1 MREYHKWRIYYK
13 KRLRKSS
20 REGDLLAPKQVEG
33 GWPPPERWCE
43 QLFTSVVPVLLG
55 GSEEEPGGRQL
66 LDLDCFLSDISDTLF
81 TMTQPSPSSLQLPPE
96 DAYVGNAD
104 MIQPDLTPLQPS
116 LDDFMEIS
124 DFFTNYRPP
133 QPTSSS
139 NFLEPPSVGP
149 MADSLFS
156 SGILGPEMPSPA
168 SLSSSSGMTPLSGTT
183 RLQAGNSCPGPLD
196 PSTFLSSDFLLPED
210 PKTKIPPA
218 PVPTPL
224 LPYPTPAKAQGLEP
238 CTPPPFPTMAPPPT
252 LLPEEPLFSAR
263 FPFTTVPPAPGVPPL
278 PAPTTFVPTPQPGPG
293 PGPFPVDHLAHGYPE
308 PVFRP
313 HFAMPQ
319 DMQPRCKPSIP
330 SPGGQKASPPTLAPT
345 TASPTATA
353 RDNNPCLTQ
362 LLRAAKPEQALDPPT
377 VSSTL
382 LRPSESPQDTVSE
395 LPRVRAFF
403 PPIPAPTPP
412 QPPPCPATLAPPRS
426 LIVPKAERLSPPAPS
441 GSERRLSGDHN
452 SIPPTGALS
461 VHLSSPQPILSRGRI
476 DNNKME
482 NRRITHISAE
492 QKRRFNIKLGFDTLH
507 GLVSTLSAQ
516 PSLKVSKATTL
527 QKTAEYILMLQQ
539 ERTAMQEEA
548 QQLRDEIEEL
558 NAAINLCQQQL
569 PATGV
574 PITHQRFDQ
583 MRDMFDDY
591 VRTRTLHNWKF
602 WVFSILIRPLFES
615 FNGMVSTASLHSLRQ
630 TSLAWLDQYCS
641 LPALRPTV
649 LNSLRQL
656 STSTSILTDP
666 SRVPEQATRAVTEG
680 ALGRPF

>member
-1 MREYHKWRIYYK
+1 MEWEDGEPLHPQAGVTWRT
-13 KRLRKSS
+13 RAVTSVS
-20 REGDLLAPKQVEG
+20 CQVEG

-43 QLFTSVVPVLLG
+43 QLFSSVVPVLLG

-96 DAYVGNAD
+96 DTSNLTIVPSAYVGNAD

-124 DFFTNYRPP
+124 
-133 QPTSSS
+133 
-139 NFLEPPSVGP
+139 EPLC
-149 MADSLFS
+149 DSFQNANS
-156 SGILGPEMPSPA
+156 AKKRSRHPR
-168 SLSSSSGMTPLSGTT
+168 MTA
-183 RLQAGNSCPGPLD
+183 RNSCPGPLD
-196 PSTFLSSDFLLPED
+196 SSTFLNSDFLLPED

-218 PVPTPL
+218 PAPTSL
-224 LPYPTPAKAQGLEP
+224 LPYPTPVKTQGLEP
-238 CTPPPFPTMAPPPT
+238 CTPSPFPTMAPLPT
-252 LLPEEPLFSAR
+252 LLPEEPLFSTR
-263 FPFTTVPPAPGVPPL
+263 FPFTTVPPAPGVPTL

-293 PGPFPVDHLAHGYPE
+293 PGPSPSPFPVDHLPHGYPE

-330 SPGGQKASPPTLAPT
+330 SPGGRKGSLPTLAPT

-362 LLRAAKPEQALDPPT
+362 LLRAAKPEQALEPPT
-377 VSSTL
+377 APSTL
-382 LRPSESPQDTVSE
+382 LRPAESPDTVSE
-395 LPRVRAFF
+395 LPRVGAFF
-403 PPIPAPTPP
+403 SPIPAPTPP

-441 GSERRLSGDHN
+441 GSERRLSGDLN

-461 VHLSSPQPILSRGRI
+461 VHLSPPQPILSRGRV

-516 PSLKVSKATTL
+516 PSLKVSPQPEMHTPL
-527 QKTAEYILMLQQ
+527 ESWSPSL
-539 ERTAMQEEA
+539 
-548 QQLRDEIEEL
+548 
-558 NAAINLCQQQL
+558 
-569 PATGV
+569 
-574 PITHQRFDQ
+574 DQ
-583 MRDMFDDY
+583 HPTPDPGACRH
-591 VRTRTLHNWKF
+591 RGPHWWRSQ
-602 WVFSILIRPLFES
+602 FSILIRPLFES

-630 TSLAWLDQYCS
+630 TSLAWLDQYS
-641 LPALRPTV
+641 V

-680 ALGRPF
+680 TLGRPF